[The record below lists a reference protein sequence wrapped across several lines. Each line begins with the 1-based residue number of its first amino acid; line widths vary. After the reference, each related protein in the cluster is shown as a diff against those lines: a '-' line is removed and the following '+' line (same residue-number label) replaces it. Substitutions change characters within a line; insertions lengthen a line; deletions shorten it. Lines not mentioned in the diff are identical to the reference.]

1 MLTKETMDKFLD
13 WMKHHSNE
21 ECKDQL
27 AYGVRAGVNSSG
39 YLMQAVT
46 IFHGLEMGN
55 YNLWKDD
62 LFFKVLKE
70 FFKEKKL
77 NYYIMTEGAFYS
89 EIYVYDPANSGF
101 FDLQGDPH
109 DMVDDEFTF
118 ASDATLE
125 EVSYS
130 LRWNTKYGNLN
141 YMPENLDRFTE
152 VAR

>member
-62 LFFKVLKE
+62 LFFKVLK
-70 FFKEKKL
+70 
-77 NYYIMTEGAFYS
+77 
-89 EIYVYDPANSGF
+89 
-101 FDLQGDPH
+101 
-109 DMVDDEFTF
+109 
-118 ASDATLE
+118 
-125 EVSYS
+125 
-130 LRWNTKYGNLN
+130 
-141 YMPENLDRFTE
+141 
-152 VAR
+152 